1 MTKAPPRKRA
11 QGKALPAHPARESS
25 QRWRRA
31 AMSNTDLPRIRPR
44 PRWKTGAGGMLLL
57 LVILIASAVLL
68 G

>member
-1 MTKAPPRKRA
+1 
-11 QGKALPAHPARESS
+11 
-25 QRWRRA
+25 
-31 AMSNTDLPRIRPR
+31 MSNTDLPRIRPR